1 MSLRTIPPLP
11 DKPVRKKRIGV
22 RVKWL
27 LLFLLVVLLVV
38 LFFRSSISKIKEVRW
53 IGNHLV
59 SYEQLSSSSGVKPG
73 EPYFGMSESSVA
85 ERIKAEFPFVKSVQV
100 DKQFPGVVEIYIQEY
115 APVAYE
121 LTEDGSIQACLENGA
136 VISLK
141 DKQKLVLEKPVLTQW
156 EGQAE
161 LKTEL
166 SKALAATP
174 RGLLADI
181 SEIRYYPSSSYPD
194 RIKMYT
200 RSGFEVV
207 TTVPLLPDK
216 IAYLSGVVESQ
227 SPGRIT
233 MLKADSYIP
242 YSSLPNDIE
251 ALEGAKEDKG
261 EADSSE
267 QNKEGTSSEN
277 TNEKLRGSEQEK
289 GADAENDI
297 KEPEKGQETNKE
309 TE

>member
-1 MSLRTIPPLP
+1 MSLRTIPSLP
-11 DKPVRKKRIGV
+11 DKPVRKKRMGG

-27 LLFLLVVLLVV
+27 LLFLLIVLLVV

-59 SYEQLSSSSGVKPG
+59 NQEQLSSSSGVKPG
-73 EPYFGMSESSVA
+73 EPYFGTSASAVED
-85 ERIKAEFPFVKSVQV
+85 RIKTQFPFVKSVQV
-100 DKQFPGVVEIYIQEY
+100 EKQFPGVIEVYIQEY

-121 LTEDGSIQACLENGA
+121 LTEDGSIQACLENGS

-156 EGQAE
+156 QGQAV
-161 LKTEL
+161 LKAEL

-181 SEIRYYPSSSYPD
+181 SEIRYYPSPSYPD

-251 ALEGAKEDKG
+251 ALEGTQEGKDKVDG
-261 EADSSE
+261 SE
-267 QNKEGTSSEN
+267 QNQGSADSQDANQKEN
-277 TNEKLRGSEQEK
+277 GSEQEK
-289 GADAENDI
+289 GAGAENDI
-297 KEPEKGQETNKE
+297 KEPEKGLDTDSE